1 MAATDLGPGLSL
13 PRRERR
19 YRFSM
24 TPLADVMFQLLVFFM
39 LSANIT
45 PYSLIDIRTGGLSG
59 GAPAGAAAAAA
70 GAGRGTDIRSTA
82 VWTLGPDGL
91 ITASGQRFAPDRLP
105 VLADALVAQGT
116 RDVLVVVGQGARV
129 QQVVTVLQAL
139 NLRGITSVQIAGG
152 GTAQ

>member
-59 GAPAGAAAAAA
+59 GAPAGAAAACLLYTSDAA
-70 GAGRGTDIRSTA
+70 DE
-82 VWTLGPDGL
+82 
-91 ITASGQRFAPDRLP
+91 
-105 VLADALVAQGT
+105 
-116 RDVLVVVGQGARV
+116 
-129 QQVVTVLQAL
+129 
-139 NLRGITSVQIAGG
+139 
-152 GTAQ
+152 